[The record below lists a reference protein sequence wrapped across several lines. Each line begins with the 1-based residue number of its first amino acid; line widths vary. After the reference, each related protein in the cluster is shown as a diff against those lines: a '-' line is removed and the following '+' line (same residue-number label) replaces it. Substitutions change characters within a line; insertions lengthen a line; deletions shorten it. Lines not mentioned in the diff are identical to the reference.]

1 MSRARFLRLL
11 LCAALTACAGV
22 AAAQNRPLPAPPPAG
37 GAPARNAPA
46 LPEWDKLTPAQREA
60 IIAVVRE
67 RWNGNPGERRRVLQH
82 AERWR
87 QMTPEQRRNAQQGQR
102 RWEQMSPEQ
111 RKRARADYAQT
122 RDLPPEERAALREK
136 LKAMS
141 PEERREWLRT
151 HRRRNGT
158 TP

>member
-1 MSRARFLRLL
+1 
-11 LCAALTACAGV
+11 
-22 AAAQNRPLPAPPPAG
+22 
-37 GAPARNAPA
+37 
-46 LPEWDKLTPAQREA
+46 
-60 IIAVVRE
+60 
-67 RWNGNPGERRRVLQH
+67 
-82 AERWR
+82 
-87 QMTPEQRRNAQQGQR
+87 
-102 RWEQMSPEQ
+102 MSPEQ

>member
-1 MSRARFLRLL
+1 MSRTHFLRFL
-11 LCAALTACAGV
+11 LCATLACAGV
-22 AAAQNRPLPAPPPAG
+22 AAAQNPLPPPPQG

-60 IIAVVRE
+60 MIAVLRE
-67 RWNGNPGERRRVLQH
+67 RWNENPAGRGRMLQH
-82 AERWR
+82 AQRWR
-87 QMTPEQRRNAQQGQR
+87 QMSPEQRRNAQHGQR

-111 RKRARADYAQT
+111 RKRARSAYEQS
-122 RDLPPEERAALREK
+122 RDLSPDARAALREK
-136 LKAMS
+136 LKRMS

-151 HRRRNGT
+151 QRRRDGA